1 MTWWAPSRHRVA
13 EDRSAPLQ
21 AGPLWLCTAALLAA
35 VGVSGTA
42 GLIGWGATWWLF
54 IGLTMFGWLWSLLW
68 LLGDAHSAYPVLAAG
83 PLSGLMIVV
92 AAGLLDLL
100 GPAAFVVAGTLVM
113 THPAVFQHLRAE
125 LGRGRLRPASTEAT
139 VALVDPFDP
148 VRPSDADA
156 EPAEEWNFVVAD
168 AVTTADLCHAWC
180 SSYEALQGAQSVG
193 SLLSTV
199 EMRALYLDELERRL
213 GDNFGTWMSS
223 GDRGAQNP
231 LRSLRALDLDEP

>member
-1 MTWWAPSRHRVA
+1 
-13 EDRSAPLQ
+13 
-21 AGPLWLCTAALLAA
+21 
-35 VGVSGTA
+35 
-42 GLIGWGATWWLF
+42 
-54 IGLTMFGWLWSLLW
+54 MFGWVWSLLW

-92 AAGLLDLL
+92 ATGLLDLL
-100 GPAAFVVAGTLVM
+100 GPAAFVVAGTL
-113 THPAVFQHLRAE
+113 THPAVLQHVRAE

-139 VALVDPFDP
+139 VSLMDPFDP

-156 EPAEEWNFVVAD
+156 EPTEDRNFVVAD
-168 AVTTADLCHAWC
+168 AVTIADLCHAWC
-180 SSYEALQGAQSVG
+180 SSYEALQRAQSVG
-193 SLLSTV
+193 SLLNTV